1 MIISFR
7 HKGLERLYRTGSSRG
22 INPEHV
28 AKIARVL
35 AMLDVAICAEEL
47 SIPSLKLHP
56 LKGEYKDFWSV
67 WINGNW
73 RIIFRFVGQ
82 NVELVD
88 YLDYH

>member
-7 HKGLERLYRTGSSRG
+7 HKGLERYYRTGSSRG
-22 INPEHV
+22 INPEHA

-35 AMLDVAICAEEL
+35 AMLDIAVNVDEL
-47 SIPSLKLHP
+47 NIPSLKLHP
-56 LKGEYKDFWSV
+56 LKGELKGFWSV
-67 WINGNW
+67 WVNGNW
-73 RIIFRFVGQ
+73 RIIFRFVGA